1 MLYPE
6 YSQSK
11 KAEQN
16 SITEKYLL
24 DKQKEAKFD
33 SITPQQAEN
42 IKQLSN
48 VYSFAPAGLLTTLGK
63 NGLNVQQAEPY
74 VLSYVNNYA
83 NDGRT
88 IRKDARDFQL
98 SNAGI
103 YSWWKD
109 LEAKGKKAA
118 LDDRNVFER
127 TKGQIKKFTQVAST
141 GAAAFPQFINRI
153 LKTYMIAK
161 GEAVEKAVAEGQ
173 DITYIKNGEPY
184 LDVNKAF
191 TNPVFMKEFYNQI
204 KPQYIGGKED
214 LTKDFIPFFEGGP
227 AFEKS
232 GPSALTVGFEQF
244 GDKFFDLETPG
255 DESGLGNSWFP
266 YFGSGSEAWDES
278 NRRGQLY
285 AKFKGSAFSPTTAA
299 QPVTIGA

>member
-24 DKQKEAKFD
+24 DKQKENKFN
-33 SITPQQAEN
+33 SITPEESEN
-42 IKQLSN
+42 IKQLAS
-48 VYSFAPAGLLTTLGK
+48 VYSFAPSGLLSTLGK

-103 YSWWKD
+103 YSWWKS
-109 LEAKGKKAA
+109 LEAAGKKAA

-141 GAAAFPQFINRI
+141 GAAAYPQFINRI
-153 LKTYMIAK
+153 LKTYMIAR
-161 GEAVEKAVAEGQ
+161 GEA
-173 DITYIKNGEPY
+173 IK
-184 LDVNKAF
+184 K
-191 TNPVFMKEFYNQI
+191 
-204 KPQYIGGKED
+204 
-214 LTKDFIPFFEGGP
+214 
-227 AFEKS
+227 
-232 GPSALTVGFEQF
+232 
-244 GDKFFDLETPG
+244 
-255 DESGLGNSWFP
+255 
-266 YFGSGSEAWDES
+266 SEA
-278 NRRGQLY
+278 
-285 AKFKGSAFSPTTAA
+285 K
-299 QPVTIGA
+299 I